1 VPAGGVKHTK
11 AMKII
16 LAFIIGAII
25 SGGVVWQLIT
35 SSGERVVELLMIMN
49 DTTDA
54 DFYSELQKVDD
65 SEVKCFLAKHAASIA
80 SELNEDDAAKSPL
93 LGPPG
98 LGPVAARNIV
108 RVKERLKSSGA
119 AELASNC
126 STHTKLF
133 K

>member
-1 VPAGGVKHTK
+1 
-11 AMKII
+11 MKII

-25 SGGVVWQLIT
+25 SGSVVWHLTT

-49 DTTDA
+49 DTADA

-65 SEVKCFLAKHAASIA
+65 SEVKCFLAKHAASIV
-80 SELNEDDAAKSPL
+80 SELNEVEAAKSPL

-98 LGPVAARNIV
+98 LGQVTARNIV
-108 RVKERLKSSGA
+108 RVKEKLESSGA
-119 AELASNC
+119 AELAGNC
-126 STHTKLF
+126 STQTKLF

>member
-1 VPAGGVKHTK
+1 IFAIPLRSILWQKCNLKTTVYRNVKHTK

-25 SGGVVWQLIT
+25 SGSVVWHLTT

-49 DTTDA
+49 DTADA

-65 SEVKCFLAKHAASIA
+65 SEVKCFLAKHAASIV
-80 SELNEDDAAKSPL
+80 SELNEVEAAKSPL

-98 LGPVAARNIV
+98 LGPVTARNI
-108 RVKERLKSSGA
+108 
-119 AELASNC
+119 
-126 STHTKLF
+126 
-133 K
+133 